1 MNATEQNIKHNIK
14 KGKEKSLQIIE
25 EELNNRKGK
34 LNKVDEDVATA
45 ANKLL
50 IKIQKVIKEVIEEQ
64 EIEINILKNL
74 IENLAKE
81 DIPKLEDKEDPTLKI
96 ETNKGFKKKMIISS
110 LCSTFLRASLMTTFG
125 GVIAGPL
132 GIAIGIMVGMSISI
146 GTLIVNSFNK
156 EKRYIKALEQFKE
169 DIIKKFDECE
179 KDFLENYTLYKN
191 QFLKGLAIQI
201 QIINKD
207 INTVDEKK
215 WEEIIA
221 NYIQKKN
228 KIKRKLLL

>member
-1 MNATEQNIKHNIK
+1 M
-14 KGKEKSLQIIE
+14 
-25 EELNNRKGK
+25 
-34 LNKVDEDVATA
+34 
-45 ANKLL
+45 
-50 IKIQKVIKEVIEEQ
+50 
-64 EIEINILKNL
+64 
-74 IENLAKE
+74 
-81 DIPKLEDKEDPTLKI
+81 KI

-179 KDFLENYTLYKN
+179 NDFLENYTLYKN
-191 QFLKGLAIQI
+191 QFLKRLAIKI

-207 INTVDEKK
+207 INSVDEKK
-215 WEEIIA
+215 WDEIIV
-221 NYIQKKN
+221 NYIQKKK
-228 KIKRKLLL
+228 KIMEKITSLKLDDN